1 MRITVLVKE
10 KSNALIIVQ
19 IIYCNF
25 DGILVK
31 FIRASDKMNLDIIQL
46 TAVNQDK

>member
-10 KSNALIIVQ
+10 KRNTLIIVQ

-31 FIRASDKMNLDIIQL
+31 FIHASDKMNLDIIQL